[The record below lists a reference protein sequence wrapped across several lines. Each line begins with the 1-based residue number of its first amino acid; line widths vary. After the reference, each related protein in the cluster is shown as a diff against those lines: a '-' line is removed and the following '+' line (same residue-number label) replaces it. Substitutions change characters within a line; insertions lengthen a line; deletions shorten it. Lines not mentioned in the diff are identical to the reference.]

1 MISLFSFSS
10 KLHLRNEAIPQP
22 QNSPQIVPLCFAIT
36 QLEVCS
42 ISLSVWMMC
51 VMRTRP
57 TSTCCA
63 YFRSP
68 SPCLPLFHFSCC
80 LCSLPFPYNF
90 YSLFCCGCQRCCMR
104 MLCMRCLWWMLW
116 MCMWMWMWML
126 LLLLEVFMCWPHTHP
141 HKHSIVVF
149 VVLCAL
155 FYNTVTRPYAHTATH
170 ASLPSCPWEKLL
182 NFGISI

>member
-1 MISLFSFSS
+1 
-10 KLHLRNEAIPQP
+10 
-22 QNSPQIVPLCFAIT
+22 
-36 QLEVCS
+36 
-42 ISLSVWMMC
+42 MMC

-63 YFRSP
+63 YFRWPP
-68 SPCLPLFHFSCC
+68 SLPLFHNSCC

-116 MCMWMWMWML
+116 MCMWMWMWLWML
-126 LLLLEVFMCWPHTHP
+126 LLLREVFMCWPHTHT
-141 HKHSIVVF
+141 HTTRISAIHCCCSSIVVF